1 MTGFLARL
9 VITALGLWVAATLLP
24 GFRIKGVGNL
34 LVAALLLGLVNAVVR
49 PIVFLLTLPLTIV
62 TLGLFI
68 LVVNGISIALV
79 AWLVPGVTVSGL
91 FAATLGALV
100 VSLVSWF
107 ASSFV
112 GSTGRLERF
121 ERRRIDVP
129 GRRLD

>member
-9 VITALGLWVAATLLP
+9 LLTALGLWVAATILP
-24 GFRIKGVGNL
+24 GFRIEGVGNL
-34 LVAALLLGLVNAVVR
+34 LVAALLLGVVNAVVR
-49 PIVFLLTLPLTIV
+49 PVVFVLTLPLTII

-100 VSLVSWF
+100 VSLTSWVG
-107 ASSFV
+107 SSFV
-112 GSTGRLERF
+112 GGSGRIERF
-121 ERRRIDVP
+121 ERRIEVQ
-129 GRRLD
+129 GRRVD